1 MASSSSFS
9 SADAALEILVSC
21 AHAIEDGNLKT
32 ADSFLHQIW
41 NTAAVE
47 LDLISKLV
55 RYFAEALVRRAY
67 GLHPPYYTHSN
78 LQIPHPL
85 YYYYYYSRFDINEM
99 VGEAIE
105 SATTGKKGF
114 HLIDF
119 HIPHLYGRGYL
130 FKTLPNRSSDP
141 LSVRITV
148 VLPTFLKN
156 TVDFQEE
163 MEYLTEAGKLLK
175 IELKKE
181 DLRVVYANS
190 LGEVDES
197 TLDLRRTNDDEALVV
212 YYNFKFHTLL
222 AEAEAM
228 KKELIK
234 LRQINPEIVIMQ
246 EQYAN
251 DNDGNFIKRLEY
263 SFRYYSNFFQY
274 YSNLFKSGKPLGDNT
289 AKYYMR
295 QIHNIV
301 ACEGRDRIMRHQSLD
316 EWRDLL
322 LTAGFLQIPFQKD
335 VENLHAL
342 YWVEEI
348 KEEKGCLV
356 LSHKDCPILFVSCW
370 RPRAGEEHFKFN
382 LNSNK
387 LGQGFNPRPFQPF
400 PEGFILNRLATFAE
414 IYDMLEDVCFRYEL
428 PVALTWACEATTDK
442 IMLDGKKHTLF
453 MERTSC
459 YASNEGSQ
467 CFMEACAKHHIQE
480 GQAIA
485 GKAFQSSANFHFEP
499 SITKLMKSDYPLFN
513 AAQLFG
519 SHAVVAIC
527 LQNHYIIGDVYVV
540 EFYWPEIESEKSESL
555 TLDIFNDLKNM
566 KKKFVTIRVGGNEV
580 GFEREAISTTLQG
593 TMHMRNAQPASSTN
607 DLLSSNTTWS
617 LNAVQPCDVHE
628 MERHG
633 LVEQTCKVPRT
644 KRRKYSSKV
653 WLDFDKF
660 EVNGKQVAKC
670 KHCNK
675 DFTGSSKSGT
685 THLKNHLE
693 RCQSKKIKNQE
704 RQLIT
709 SEIGDLITR
718 DSDESNFTFDQER
731 SRLDFAKMIIKHQSP
746 LDMAEQ
752 EFFKIF
758 MKNLQ
763 PMFEFQSKDIL
774 LSDIHR
780 IYKEEKEKLQLYFD
794 HLACNFNLTIS
805 LCKNNH
811 GKTAYCCLIAHFIDD
826 NWEPRMKIIAC
837 KPLEHIYDT
846 KALNEIIQSSVLEW
860 NISKK
865 VFSITMDNPYL
876 NDDMFQKI
884 KETCFSD
891 QGSFPSTHW
900 FIGCTFIEDGF
911 REMDLILLKLRK
923 SIEYVSEIAEGK
935 LKFEEVVNQVKLQ
948 GGKSWDDLSL
958 RLDSDFGVLHS
969 ALESREIF
977 CQLEKI
983 DGNFKLN
990 PSVEE
995 WEMVLA
1001 FHSCLKC
1008 FDDIEGT
1015 QSLTANLYFPKLCN
1029 ICKKFLHLEKSNY
1042 PIVTLMKR
1050 KFDYYWSLCN
1060 SAFAVATILDPRLKF
1075 KFVEFSYTEIYGHDS
1090 KMHLNRF
1097 HKVLTDVYYEYANEA
1112 RNLSKS
1118 TSDLDDSNS
1127 STTEIVNDC
1136 ILESFSKFASA
1147 NNFNE
1152 VASWKSEL
1160 DCYLDEPLLPL
1171 DGAFD
1176 LLYWWCINNK
1186 RFPTLAKMAR
1196 DFLAMPIPILA
1207 PCLNFNAMITNP
1219 TYNNLNT
1226 ESMEA
1231 LVCSQNWLK
1240 IPKENDGENH
1250 GPMQNMYK
1258 RKRKMEDHSNVVKVS
1273 KYWNREEAN
1282 SSGDIA
1288 KGSIKNENIEA
1299 SVCNQNRLEISTG
1312 KPNHGRNITALIEIP
1327 EDDSPFSNNKS
1338 GQFQSLSSESD
1349 NETTLKEEGSW
1360 CKEDVRAYLVSR
1372 FTGKE
1377 NKRLN
1382 RWQTNELIGKLIGRD
1397 KEFFLMGD
1405 KLAPLLMVPHGDETR
1420 KEYYIDDSVV
1430 NTFFKLLKKRSD
1442 RFPKAYINHYSFD
1455 SQIATSLIQGSR
1467 SEHEVLAWFKAEKL
1481 RGAHK
1486 LFLPLCLSAHWVLFY
1501 VNTKEKKISWLDS
1514 NPSTRIM
1521 SNNVEKQTILQWF
1534 TTFLLP
1540 EFGYYDANEW
1550 PFLVRTDIPVQKNWV
1565 DCGVFV
1571 MKYGDCLTHGDFFPF
1586 TQNDMVHFRR
1596 RIFLDIYRGRL
1607 HGKIRQV

>member
-1 MASSSSFS
+1 MWFS
-9 SADAALEILVSC
+9 MFEPTFSIRECNVSYYYIQHFYMIALTNNSI
-21 AHAIEDGNLKT
+21 IT
-32 ADSFLHQIW
+32 FLH
-41 NTAAVE
+41 
-47 LDLISKLV
+47 
-55 RYFAEALVRRAY
+55 
-67 GLHPPYYTHSN
+67 
-78 LQIPHPL
+78 
-85 YYYYYYSRFDINEM
+85 
-99 VGEAIE
+99 
-105 SATTGKKGF
+105 
-114 HLIDF
+114 
-119 HIPHLYGRGYL
+119 
-130 FKTLPNRSSDP
+130 
-141 LSVRITV
+141 
-148 VLPTFLKN
+148 
-156 TVDFQEE
+156 
-163 MEYLTEAGKLLK
+163 
-175 IELKKE
+175 
-181 DLRVVYANS
+181 
-190 LGEVDES
+190 
-197 TLDLRRTNDDEALVV
+197 
-212 YYNFKFHTLL
+212 
-222 AEAEAM
+222 
-228 KKELIK
+228 
-234 LRQINPEIVIMQ
+234 
-246 EQYAN
+246 
-251 DNDGNFIKRLEY
+251 FI
-263 SFRYYSNFFQY
+263 
-274 YSNLFKSGKPLGDNT
+274 
-289 AKYYMR
+289 
-295 QIHNIV
+295 
-301 ACEGRDRIMRHQSLD
+301 
-316 EWRDLL
+316 
-322 LTAGFLQIPFQKD
+322 
-335 VENLHAL
+335 
-342 YWVEEI
+342 
-348 KEEKGCLV
+348 
-356 LSHKDCPILFVSCW
+356 
-370 RPRAGEEHFKFN
+370 
-382 LNSNK
+382 
-387 LGQGFNPRPFQPF
+387 GFNPRPFQPF

-414 IYDMLEDVCFRYEL
+414 IYDLLEDVCFRYEL
-428 PVALTWACEATTDK
+428 PVALTWACEANTDK
-442 IMLDGKKHTLF
+442 IMLDGKNHTLF
-453 MERTSC
+453 IERTSC

-485 GKAFQSSANFHFEP
+485 GRALQSSANFHFEP

-555 TLDIFNDLKNM
+555 ALDIFNHLKNM
-566 KKKFVTIRVGGNEV
+566 KKKFVTTRVGGNEV

-607 DLLSSNTTWS
+607 DLLSSNITWS
-617 LNAVQPCDVHE
+617 LNAVQSCDVHE

-633 LVEQTCKVPRT
+633 LFEQVEPAPFSTPNPMSYGGVLQTQGPHKREIGEKDFISQTVSIGDYEIVKTYMETRKVPRT

-653 WLDFDKF
+653 WLDFNKF

-670 KHCNK
+670 KYCNK

-709 SEIGDLITR
+709 SEIGDLITQ

-758 MKNLQ
+758 VKNLR
-763 PMFEFQSKDIL
+763 PMFEFPSKDIL
-774 LSDIHR
+774 LSDIHH

-794 HLACNFNLTIS
+794 QLACNFNLTIS
-805 LCKNNH
+805 LWKNNL

-826 NWEPRMKIIAC
+826 NWEPKMKIIAR

-846 KALNEIIQSSVLEW
+846 KALKEIIQSSVLEW

-884 KETCFSD
+884 NETCFSD

-900 FIGCTFIEDGF
+900 FIGCTSIEDGF

-923 SIEYVSEIAEGK
+923 SIEYVSEIAQGK

-1029 ICKKFLHLEKSNY
+1029 IYKKFLHLDKSNY

-1075 KFVEFSYTEIYGHDS
+1075 KFVEFSYTEIHGHDS
-1090 KMHLNRF
+1090 KKHLNRF

-1127 STTEIVNDC
+1127 STTEIANDC

-1147 NNFNE
+1147 SNFNE
-1152 VASWKSEL
+1152 VTSWKSEL

-1176 LLYWWCINNK
+1176 ILYWWCIHTK

-1196 DFLAMPIPILA
+1196 DFLAMPISILA
-1207 PCLNFNAMITNP
+1207 ACLNFNAMITNP
-1219 TYNNLNT
+1219 TYNNLNP

-1231 LVCSQNWLK
+1231 LACSQNWLE

-1250 GPMQNMYK
+1250 GPMQNTYK

-1273 KYWNREEAN
+1273 KNWNREEAN

-1288 KGSIKNENIEA
+1288 NGSIKNAENIEA
-1299 SVCNQNRLEISTG
+1299 SVCNRNRLEISTG
-1312 KPNHGRNITALIEIP
+1312 RPNHGRNITALIEIP
-1327 EDDSPFSNNKS
+1327 KDDSPFNNNKS
-1338 GQFQSLSSESD
+1338 
-1349 NETTLKEEGSW
+1349 
-1360 CKEDVRAYLVSR
+1360 VSR

-1377 NKRLN
+1377 NKQLN
-1382 RWQTNELIGKLIGRD
+1382 RWQTKELIGKLIGRD
-1397 KEFFLMGD
+1397 KEFCLMGD
-1405 KLAPLLMVPHGDETR
+1405 KLVPLLMVPHGDETR
-1420 KEYYIDDSVV
+1420 KEYYIDDYVV

-1442 RFPKAYINHYSFD
+1442 RFPKTYINHYSFD

-1481 RGAHK
+1481 RDAHK
-1486 LFLPLCLSAHWVLFY
+1486 LFLPLCLSVLFY

-1514 NPSTRIM
+1514 NPSSRIM
-1521 SNNVEKQTILQWF
+1521 SNNIEKQTILQWF
-1534 TTFLLP
+1534 MTVLLP
-1540 EFGYYDANEW
+1540 EFGYNDANEW
-1550 PFLVRTDIPVQKNWV
+1550 PFVVRTDIPVQKNWV

-1586 TQNDMVHFRR
+1586 TQNDMVQTSLVHMYCRCGRIDKAEVLGGVLYKDLAVWISKVNGYAIHGMGHRIQITEPCSLHHVVFMSILLACSHSRWVEDGLRYLKSMKNDFGIKPGTEHYTCLVDLLGGVGHFN
-1596 RIFLDIYRGRL
+1596 LAL
-1607 HGKIRQV
+1607 KIENHPRDAYASRSSSLGSIS